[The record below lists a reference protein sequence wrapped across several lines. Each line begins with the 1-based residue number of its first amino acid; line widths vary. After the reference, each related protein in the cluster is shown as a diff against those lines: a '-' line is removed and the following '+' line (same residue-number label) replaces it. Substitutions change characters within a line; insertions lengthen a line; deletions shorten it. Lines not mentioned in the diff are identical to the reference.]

1 VIVNQWVPAAHQ
13 GDAIGGSARHIRDLL
28 RRMGHRSELYALTI
42 DEELQGEVRP
52 FSDPASHDGDITIF
66 HYALPSPMTDAFGRL
81 HDGRILQY
89 HNVTP
94 AHFFA
99 PYDPPLFRLATLARQ
114 DLARLVGRVD
124 LALGV
129 SEYNRREL
137 HALGF
142 SPTGVFSLAVD
153 TSRITRAVERPA
165 LERILDDDF
174 VNFLFV
180 GRIAPNKA
188 IEDHIRLAEHYKR
201 YVDAHYRFIFVGRY
215 DAVPRYYSTIRAL
228 MSQYRMLNERFVF
241 TGPVPDEDLAI
252 YYRHAAVYI
261 SLSEHEGFCA
271 PLVEAMAADV
281 PILAYAAAAVPETLG
296 GAGLQFAP
304 KDLEYAAELAG
315 ALAFDDDLRSR
326 IIAGQRRRL
335 ADFGDD
341 HIVRQLGSILR
352 GGIPDLRRNG
362 SVPRLAEDGQFDTSS
377 AGVSGTP
384 EST

>member
-1 VIVNQWVPAAHQ
+1 MIVNQWVPAAHQ

-42 DEELQGEVRP
+42 DEELEGEVRP

-94 AHFFA
+94 ARFFA
-99 PYDPPLFRLATLARQ
+99 PYDPVLFRLATLARQ
-114 DLARLVGRVD
+114 DLASLAGRVD

-129 SEYNRREL
+129 SEYNRQEL
-137 HALGF
+137 EALGF
-142 SPTGVFSLAVD
+142 TPTGVFPLAVD

-165 LERILDDDF
+165 LEQILDDDL

-201 YVDAHYRFIFVGRY
+201 YIDSHYRFIFVGRY

-228 MSQYRMLNERFVF
+228 MSEYRMLNERFVF

-271 PLVEAMAADV
+271 PLIEAMAAGV

-304 KDLEYAAELAG
+304 KDLEHAAELAG

-341 HIVRQLGSILR
+341 HIIRQLEAIVR
-352 GGIPDLRRNG
+352 GGIPD
-362 SVPRLAEDGQFDTSS
+362 PRQTGLFPPMAEGQRDPSS
-377 AGVSGTP
+377 AGIPAPP